1 MRNGGEGRAR
11 LLLVILIVTSLFL
24 ITLDL
29 RGVKVIEGFKQ
40 GTQTV
45 LSPFQRAGAVV
56 LNPVK
61 DFFSDVT
68 HLGRTRSQIEK
79 LEAENANLKIK
90 LLNRKN
96 ADAQLKQL
104 EDILDLAGMAG
115 YKVLNAKV
123 ISHGSSQSFSQT
135 ITIDSGSNAGI
146 KKNMT
151 VLSQFGLAGVVKDV
165 YPNSALIQL
174 ASDPAFK
181 VGARIAGSQQIGIL
195 SGRGNR
201 SASLQLLDNSTTVK
215 VGDVLK
221 GVACSAGEYTG
232 TARVILDPFDPS
244 GLEAGDILV
253 TLNTDPSW
261 TPLFL
266 ASGAVVVNLGAV
278 GSHASIV
285 SRELGIPCVASV
297 ADATKKIPDGA
308 NITVNGSTGTIT
320 INSL

>member
-29 RGVKVIEGFKQ
+29 RGVKVIDGFKQ

-56 LNPVK
+56 LNPIK

-68 HLGRTRSQIEK
+68 QLGRTSNQIEK
-79 LEAENANLKIK
+79 LEAENAELKIQ

-96 ADAQLKQL
+96 ADGQLQQL
-104 EDILDLAGMAG
+104 EEILDLAGTAG
-115 YKVLNAKV
+115 YKIVNAKV
-123 ISHGSSQSFSQT
+123 ISHGSSQSFAQT

-195 SGRGNR
+195 SGQGNR
-201 SASLQLLDNSTTVK
+201 SANLQLLDNSTTVN
-215 VGDVLK
+215 VGDVLLARGSIANRPFVP
-221 GVACSAGEYTG
+221 GVPLGYVSRVDNSAGAIAQTATVRYYTN
-232 TARVILDPFDPS
+232 FS
-244 GLEAGDILV
+244 
-253 TLNTDPSW
+253 TL
-261 TPLFL
+261 
-266 ASGAVVVNLGAV
+266 GVVAVVVSGPSSNPGDALVPKKPQVTPIPTVTVTVTPSPA
-278 GSHASIV
+278 AS
-285 SRELGIPCVASV
+285 
-297 ADATKKIPDGA
+297 
-308 NITVNGSTGTIT
+308 N
-320 INSL
+320 

>member
-68 HLGRTRSQIEK
+68 LLGRTRGQIEK

-104 EDILDLAGMAG
+104 EDILDLAGTAG

-195 SGRGNR
+195 SGNGNR
-201 SASLQLLDNSTTVK
+201 SGSLQLLDNSTTVK
-215 VGDVLK
+215 VGDVLLARGSVANRPFVP
-221 GVACSAGEYTG
+221 GVPLGYVSQVSNSAGAVAQTAVVRYYTN
-232 TARVILDPFDPS
+232 FS
-244 GLEAGDILV
+244 
-253 TLNTDPSW
+253 TL
-261 TPLFL
+261 
-266 ASGAVVVNLGAV
+266 GVVAVVVSGPTSDPGDSLVPQKPRVAPIPTV
-278 GSHASIV
+278 TVTVTPSPAAS
-285 SRELGIPCVASV
+285 
-297 ADATKKIPDGA
+297 
-308 NITVNGSTGTIT
+308 N
-320 INSL
+320 

>member
-45 LSPFQRAGAVV
+45 LSPFQRAGATVFS
-56 LNPVK
+56 PVK

-68 HLGRTRSQIEK
+68 QLGRTRNQIQK
-79 LEAENANLKIK
+79 LEAENAELKIQ

-96 ADAQLKQL
+96 ADGQL
-104 EDILDLAGMAG
+104 EQLENILDLAGTAG
-115 YKVLNAKV
+115 YKIVNSRV
-123 ISHGSSQSFSQT
+123 ISQGSSQSFSQT

-174 ASDPAFK
+174 ASDSAFK
-181 VGARIAGSQQIGIL
+181 VGARIAGTQQIGIL

-215 VGDVLK
+215 VGDVLLARGSIANRPFVP
-221 GVACSAGEYTG
+221 GVPLGYVSAVDNSAGAVAQTATIRYYTN
-232 TARVILDPFDPS
+232 FS
-244 GLEAGDILV
+244 
-253 TLNTDPSW
+253 TL
-261 TPLFL
+261 
-266 ASGAVVVNLGAV
+266 GVVAVVVSGPTSEPGDSLV
-278 GSHASIV
+278 PKKPQVTPVPIV
-285 SRELGIPCVASV
+285 TVTVTPSP
-297 ADATKKIPDGA
+297 TA
-308 NITVNGSTGTIT
+308 NN
-320 INSL
+320 

>member
-1 MRNGGEGRAR
+1 MRKGGEGRAR

-29 RGVKVIEGFKQ
+29 RGVKVLDSFKQ

-45 LSPFQRAGAVV
+45 LSPFQRAGAAV

-61 DFFSDVT
+61 NFLSDAT
-68 HLGRTRSQIEK
+68 QLGRTGNQIEK
-79 LEAENANLKIK
+79 LKAENAELKIQ

-96 ADAQLKQL
+96 ADAQLEQL
-104 EDILDLAGMAG
+104 ENILDLAGTAG
-115 YKVLNAKV
+115 YKIVNAKV
-123 ISHGSSQSFSQT
+123 ISQGSSQSFSQT

-174 ASDPAFK
+174 ASDSAFK
-181 VGARIAGSQQIGIL
+181 VGARIAGTQQIGIL

-215 VGDVLK
+215 VGDIP
-221 GVACSAGEYTG
+221 GVPLGYVSQVDNSAGAVAQTATIRYYTN
-232 TARVILDPFDPS
+232 FS
-244 GLEAGDILV
+244 
-253 TLNTDPSW
+253 TL
-261 TPLFL
+261 
-266 ASGAVVVNLGAV
+266 GVVAVVVSGPTSDPGDSLV
-278 GSHASIV
+278 PKKPQV
-285 SRELGIPCVASV
+285 TPIP
-297 ADATKKIPDGA
+297 
-308 NITVNGSTGTIT
+308 TVTVTVTPSPTAKN
-320 INSL
+320 

>member
-29 RGVKVIEGFKQ
+29 RGVKVIDSFKQ

-56 LNPVK
+56 FNPIK

-68 HLGRTRSQIEK
+68 QLGRTSNQIEK
-79 LEAENANLKIK
+79 LEAENAELKLQ

-96 ADAQLKQL
+96 ADGQLQQL
-104 EDILDLAGMAG
+104 EEILDLAGAAE
-115 YKVLNAKV
+115 YKIVNTKV
-123 ISHGSSQSFSQT
+123 ISHGSSQSFAQT

-174 ASDPAFK
+174 ASDPSFK

-195 SGRGNR
+195 TGQGNR
-201 SASLQLLDNSTTVK
+201 SANLQLLDNSTTVK
-215 VGDVLK
+215 VGDVLLARGSIANRPFVP
-221 GVACSAGEYTG
+221 GVPLGYVSRVDNSAGAIAQTATVRYYTNF
-232 TARVILDPFDPS
+232 A
-244 GLEAGDILV
+244 
-253 TLNTDPSW
+253 TL
-261 TPLFL
+261 
-266 ASGAVVVNLGAV
+266 GVVAVVVSGPTSNPGDVLVPKKPQVTPIPTVTVTVTPSPA
-278 GSHASIV
+278 AS
-285 SRELGIPCVASV
+285 
-297 ADATKKIPDGA
+297 
-308 NITVNGSTGTIT
+308 N
-320 INSL
+320 

>member
-1 MRNGGEGRAR
+1 MRKGGEGRAR

-29 RGVKVIEGFKQ
+29 RGVKVIDGFKQ

-61 DFFSDVT
+61 NFFSDVT
-68 HLGRTRSQIEK
+68 NLGRTGNQIEK
-79 LEAENANLKIK
+79 LEAENAELKIQ

-96 ADAQLKQL
+96 ADGQL
-104 EDILDLAGMAG
+104 EQLENILDLAGTAG
-115 YKVLNAKV
+115 YKIVNSRV
-123 ISHGSSQSFSQT
+123 ISQGSSQSFSQT

-174 ASDPAFK
+174 ASDPGFK
-181 VGARIAGSQQIGIL
+181 VGARIAGTQQIGIL
-195 SGRGNR
+195 TGSGNR

-215 VGDVLK
+215 VGDVLLARGSVANRPFVP
-221 GVACSAGEYTG
+221 GVPLGYVSAVDNSAGAVAQTATIRYYTN
-232 TARVILDPFDPS
+232 FS
-244 GLEAGDILV
+244 
-253 TLNTDPSW
+253 TL
-261 TPLFL
+261 
-266 ASGAVVVNLGAV
+266 GVVAVVVSGPTSNPGDALVPQKPRVAP
-278 GSHASIV
+278 
-285 SRELGIPCVASV
+285 IPTVTVTVTPSP
-297 ADATKKIPDGA
+297 TA
-308 NITVNGSTGTIT
+308 NN
-320 INSL
+320 

>member
-68 HLGRTRSQIEK
+68 HLGRTRGQIEK

-104 EDILDLAGMAG
+104 EDILDLAGTAG

-195 SGRGNR
+195 SGNGNR
-201 SASLQLLDNSTTVK
+201 SGSLQLLDNSTTVK
-215 VGDVLK
+215 VGDVLLARGSVANRPFVP
-221 GVACSAGEYTG
+221 GVPLGYVSQVSNSAGAVAQTAVVRYYTN
-232 TARVILDPFDPS
+232 FS
-244 GLEAGDILV
+244 
-253 TLNTDPSW
+253 TL
-261 TPLFL
+261 
-266 ASGAVVVNLGAV
+266 GVVAVVVSGPTSDPGDSLVPQKPRVAPIPTV
-278 GSHASIV
+278 TVTVTPSPTAS
-285 SRELGIPCVASV
+285 
-297 ADATKKIPDGA
+297 
-308 NITVNGSTGTIT
+308 N
-320 INSL
+320 